1 MVLSRPRY
9 TQSNTIGYTWIVRP
23 SLFGCWNYQ
32 ELSLDLIVWNYQQLS
47 LDLIVW
53 TSKTVAVNDYHH
65 SVLTLEICFAKAAGR
80 VQNQTKKYK
89 SWASLLVVV
98 RQDNRK
104 KLRRNRGC
112 PGQQPCL

>member
-32 ELSLDLIVWNYQQLS
+32 ELS

-89 SWASLLVVV
+89 SWASLLVVA